1 MAIIYGDRRCVNTDR
16 WLGTRI
22 PTTDMILR
30 KRPEKTIFLAAVTA
44 VSFNDTSFQQIL
56 ENRLPDQS
64 NLQLTVAKENFQVR
78 IKNSQSTE
86 VYLPRRG
93 QRSGSKNSRR
103 WRSPSRT
110 SSGSLT
116 PLTLYVATARSK
128 CTNTRATTVVPN

>member
-1 MAIIYGDRRCVNTDR
+1 MHNSSSSANSRFSRS
-16 WLGTRI
+16 
-22 PTTDMILR
+22 LR
-30 KRPEKTIFLAAVTA
+30 A
-44 VSFNDTSFQQIL
+44 TSFLLRDFAEDAMVSTIR
-56 ENRLPDQS
+56 RL
-64 NLQLTVAKENFQVR
+64 L
-78 IKNSQSTE
+78 

-128 CTNTRATTVVPN
+128 CTNTRATTVVPNGKSNALQ